1 MFTGLRFPR
10 AHFGVLPTAPMDD
23 EHDFAACVIDVD
35 ENLLDQRA
43 HELLLDARIG
53 GGSLPRCTE
62 IDRQSHQRFA
72 IRCRRL
78 RHDWLVESCLASAK
92 MRERGVPA
100 SLEL

>member
-1 MFTGLRFPR
+1 
-10 AHFGVLPTAPMDD
+10 VLPAAPMDD
-23 EHDFAACVIDVD
+23 EHDFAVCLVDVD
-35 ENLLDQRA
+35 ENLLHQRA

-53 GGSLPRCTE
+53 RGGLPGCTK

-72 IRCRRL
+72 VGCRRL
-78 RHDWLVESCLASAK
+78 RHDWLLESCLASAK